1 MINGKQFYHL
11 REKKQK
17 QKKQSQECNLEQVWP
32 SAATMS
38 QRTRAHTHTPQKHC
52 KHTFHKTLG
61 RYKVNHSTIKT
72 AYSTPHYRRSQSDDG
87 VYTGDVPKN
96 TCCGAATYLQS
107 PPMRGSSSRKH
118 WCHDFFFFFFLKSQK
133 EAVQSKIS
141 GYGELFTRQAAS
153 SFFSKG
159 EILSQ
164 HCYSKFNRKTAVSQ
178 GVVMVS
184 KCAETD
190 NAWQN
195 TEATCLK
202 KVTILILK
210 LIVKIK
216 KQWHL
221 RKYIFN
227 SYC

>member
-1 MINGKQFYHL
+1 MAVSSHNVTA
-11 REKKQK
+11 R
-17 QKKQSQECNLEQVWP
+17 
-32 SAATMS
+32 A
-38 QRTRAHTHTPQKHC
+38 RAHTHAHAHNIGQVQSQPFNDKNCIQYTTLQKISVRWWRLHGRC
-52 KHTFHKTLG
+52 SKEHLLWSSHILAESSNDRKQLPETLM
-61 RYKVNHSTIKT
+61 SWFFF
-72 AYSTPHYRRSQSDDG
+72 
-87 VYTGDVPKN
+87 
-96 TCCGAATYLQS
+96 L
-107 PPMRGSSSRKH
+107 
-118 WCHDFFFFFFLKSQK
+118 FFFFKSQK

-153 SFFSKG
+153 SFFSRG

-202 KVTILILK
+202 RVTILILK

-216 KQWHL
+216 KQWQENTFSIL
-221 RKYIFN
+221 TV
-227 SYC
+227 SW

>member
-1 MINGKQFYHL
+1 MAFAW
-11 REKKQK
+11 E
-17 QKKQSQECNLEQVWP
+17 
-32 SAATMS
+32 MF
-38 QRTRAHTHTPQKHC
+38 QRTLAVEQ
-52 KHTFHKTLG
+52 
-61 RYKVNHSTIKT
+61 
-72 AYSTPHYRRSQSDDG
+72 PHISRVLQWQEAAPG
-87 VYTGDVPKN
+87 NTDV
-96 TCCGAATYLQS
+96 
-107 PPMRGSSSRKH
+107 MIFFF
-118 WCHDFFFFFFLKSQK
+118 DFFFKSQK

-153 SFFSKG
+153 SFFSRG

-202 KVTILILK
+202 RVTILILK

-216 KQWHL
+216 KQWQENTFSIL
-221 RKYIFN
+221 TV
-227 SYC
+227 SW